1 MARLSSL
8 ALEMLGLRSLALEMV
23 GLRDLVAVLALAL
36 VLELVVV
43 VLVASLEDSEL
54 EVVEEKL
61 APRSFS
67 LITSFPVIS
76 FRIFICSLKSSCK
89 QPTIGE

>member
-8 ALEMLGLRSLALEMV
+8 ALEMLGLRSLALEML

-36 VLELVVV
+36 VLELVVL

-61 APRSFS
+61 GRRSPRSFS

-89 QPTIGE
+89 